1 MNAADRL
8 DDCFQR
14 AVHLTS
20 IEKNYDYA
28 HTLFAECVS
37 QDPGNIAYAEALVA
51 NLKAKAGNRKKKS
64 WHLLG
69 MKGEREFKQALSA
82 SNWTKVLSLGVD
94 ILRSDAWH
102 VPTLR
107 GMAQA
112 CQSLHHNDVELVYL
126 KQALE
131 GAPRDIEVNRHCA
144 RSLARMGQFDQAIA
158 CWHRVEEI
166 TGGNAEAARMITQ
179 LAEDK
184 IQFAGRHAK
193 EGGSHK
199 EKRKADPRKMATD
212 EDSQHESDVIGSHVV
227 DSVQLTPRQRLEKAI
242 RDDPAEVINYL
253 KLSQVLCDDGYFEK
267 AEELLAQAIHNC
279 AQTSVVQEALRKV
292 QVLHADATRAAAE
305 IERQK
310 QRRAQG
316 KPLRVPWLE
325 LILTAAG
332 AILVLQLVP
341 SWRDAVLNVLTAHIQ
356 VVLIV
361 MNVVV
366 LAGLI
371 GWRQWKR

>member
-14 AVHLTS
+14 AIHLTN
-20 IEKNYDYA
+20 IEKNFDYA
-28 HTLFAECVS
+28 HTLYAECVS
-37 QDPGNIAYAEALVA
+37 QDPGNLAYAEALIA
-51 NLKAKAGNRKKKS
+51 NLKAKAGSSKKKS
-64 WHLLG
+64 WRLLG

-82 SNWTKVLSLGVD
+82 SNWTKVLSQGVD

-102 VPTLR
+102 VSTLR

-112 CQSLHHNDVELVYL
+112 CQALHHNDVELVYL

-131 GAPRDIEVNRHCA
+131 AAPRDVDVNRHCA
-144 RSLARMGQFDQAIA
+144 KSLARMGQFDQAIA

-166 TGGNAEAARMITQ
+166 TRGNVEAARMITQ

-184 IQFAGRHAK
+184 IHFAGRHTK
-193 EGGSHK
+193 EGSSPK
-199 EKRKADPRKMATD
+199 EKGRSDDRKTRTQESSEQGMDATR
-212 EDSQHESDVIGSHVV
+212 SHVV

-242 RDDPAEVINYL
+242 RDDPADVTNYL
-253 KLSQVLCDDGYFEK
+253 ELSRVLCEAGYFEK
-267 AEELLAQAIHNC
+267 AEELLGQALHNC
-279 AQTSVVQEALRKV
+279 AQIGVVQDALRRLKL
-292 QVLHADATRAAAE
+292 LHADATRAAAE

-310 QRRAQG
+310 QLRAQG

-332 AILVLQLVP
+332 GILVLQLVP
-341 SWRDAVLNVLTAHIQ
+341 SWRDAVLNALTNHIQ